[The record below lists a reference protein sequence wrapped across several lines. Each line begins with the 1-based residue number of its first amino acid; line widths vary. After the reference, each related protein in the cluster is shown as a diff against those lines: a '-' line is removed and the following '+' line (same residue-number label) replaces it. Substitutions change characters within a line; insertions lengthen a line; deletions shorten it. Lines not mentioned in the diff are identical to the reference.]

1 MPGRPDS
8 FNPQPAVVV
17 DANNAKALG
26 YIPYSSTGERGQPLT
41 GYRLPTEREVVIAEA
56 VAKLPE
62 EVQALV
68 RLGYVTPYVTSTG
81 NNRNEN
87 DQVFKVSGYNYDL
100 GDGKWNAYDTDLNFL
115 GQEEDHGAAG
125 FVGNFLQKNGQNLL
139 NLGLAAGIG
148 AVTGGLGNQIGA
160 SLVSSGLVTSTVAA
174 NAIGAAAVNAGI
186 AMARGQKPTDA
197 LQNAAVGLLT
207 SQYISPAV
215 AQEVKSVIDSPLG
228 QQLATNAGTSLITG
242 TLTGQSQ
249 AQIEKNILGSSTGIL
264 ANAAS
269 ADVRKEMLNN
279 IEDPD
284 IARIASETLGAGTK
298 SLIMGKDVGRDMLNA
313 GATALAHTDIP
324 LGDTFSDLKSGLSSV
339 DLSGLKDAVKPFSDA
354 LTSVAQPISDAATQV
369 FQPVEG
375 AIKDVAKAG
384 SDVVTQFTQPLEQ
397 PIKDI
402 AQAGSDAVTQV
413 TQPIE
418 GALKDAYQ
426 TGSDLV
432 QKGSDAVTEVLQ
444 PVEGAIKD
452 AYNNLPSVDLP
463 KVDLPK
469 VDLPNVNL
477 PKVNVP
483 KVTSPLPVQT
493 ATPTTGALP
502 SSASSPWLDST
513 AQMLK
518 AAPVESTSPTKM
530 TQLKQLYQS
539 LTPEMQ
545 SAFAMHGIQDPEM
558 AAHGGSIGGY
568 AKGGT
573 TSDFQ
578 TLLDSLTPDFAKA
591 PRMLD
596 AAPVTNEQARL
607 AALKQLRSGL
617 TSRSQASGMAHGGLP
632 TKYAEAAPNGHK
644 PEFIT
649 GVTGY
654 YAQGGGTGQSDD
666 IPAMLHE
673 GDYVIDADAV
683 AAFGDGSSKAGAEV
697 LSKFQSQI
705 PFKDDGAAHG
715 RPIAAKIADGEYVFP
730 SAFVTAIGGGD
741 NKRGAKILD
750 TMRAELREHK
760 RAAPT
765 SKIPPKAKSPLDY
778 LKSVKG

>member
-1 MPGRPDS
+1 MPRGLTLEEAYAARGL
-8 FNPQPAVVV
+8 
-17 DANNAKALG
+17 NADGTPIQRAAPPPPGTMVPNYEVLSDREKEARLSRGLSAEPKLLG
-26 YIPYSSTGERGQPLT
+26 YM
-41 GYRLPTEREVVIAEA
+41 V
-56 VAKLPE
+56 
-62 EVQALV
+62 
-68 RLGYVTPYVTSTG
+68 
-81 NNRNEN
+81 
-87 DQVFKVSGYNYDL
+87 DQ
-100 GDGKWNAYDTDLNFL
+100 GDGTFNEYNLDKDL
-115 GQEEDHGAAG
+115 
-125 FVGNFLQKNGQNLL
+125 VGNRSYTGGGDAFTGFLQKNGENIG
-139 NLGLAAGIG
+139 NVALALGIG
-148 AVTGGLGNQIGA
+148 ALTGPLGNSIGG
-160 SLVSSGLVTSTVAA
+160 SLVSSGLVTSTAAA
-174 NAIGAAAVNAGI
+174 NAIGAATVNAGI
-186 AMARGQKPTDA
+186 SMARGQKPTDA
-197 LQNAAVGLLT
+197 LQNAVVGVLT
-207 SQYISPAV
+207 SQYISPEV
-215 AQEVKSVIDSPLG
+215 ASEVKSVIDSPLG
-228 QQLATNAGTSLITG
+228 QQLATNAGTSLIVGTITG
-242 TLTGQSQ
+242 KSQ
-249 AQIEKNILGSSTGIL
+249 DQIEKSIIGSSTGIL
-264 ANAAS
+264 ANAAGQE
-269 ADVRKEMLNN
+269 VGQQMLNN

-284 IARIASETLGAGTK
+284 IARIASQTLGAGAK
-298 SLIMGKDVGRDMLNA
+298 SLIMGGDVGRDMLNA
-313 GATALAHTDIP
+313 GATELAHTDIP
-324 LGDTFSDLKSGLSSV
+324 LGDTFSDLKSGLSSI

-402 AQAGSDAVTQV
+402 AQAGSD
-413 TQPIE
+413 
-418 GALKDAYQ
+418 
-426 TGSDLV
+426 LV

-452 AYNNLPSVDLP
+452 AYNNLPSVELP
-463 KVDLPK
+463 KVDVAK

-518 AAPVESTSPTKM
+518 AAPVESMSPTKM

-578 TLLDSLTPDFAKA
+578 TLLDSMTPDFAKA

-617 TSRSQASGMAHGGLP
+617 TGRSQASGMAHGGLP

-715 RPIAAKIADGEYVFP
+715 KPIAAKIADGEYVFP
-730 SAFVTAIGGGD
+730 AAFVTAIGGGD

-778 LKSVKG
+778 LKTVKG

>member
-1 MPGRPDS
+1 LLLRLLIDKFILCYFFDF
-8 FNPQPAVVV
+8 FNHI
-17 DANNAKALG
+17 L
-26 YIPYSSTGERGQPLT
+26 
-41 GYRLPTEREVVIAEA
+41 
-56 VAKLPE
+56 
-62 EVQALV
+62 
-68 RLGYVTPYVTSTG
+68 
-81 NNRNEN
+81 
-87 DQVFKVSGYNYDL
+87 YN
-100 GDGKWNAYDTDLNFL
+100 
-115 GQEEDHGAAG
+115 
-125 FVGNFLQKNGQNLL
+125 
-139 NLGLAAGIG
+139 
-148 AVTGGLGNQIGA
+148 
-160 SLVSSGLVTSTVAA
+160 
-174 NAIGAAAVNAGI
+174 
-186 AMARGQKPTDA
+186 
-197 LQNAAVGLLT
+197 
-207 SQYISPAV
+207 
-215 AQEVKSVIDSPLG
+215 
-228 QQLATNAGTSLITG
+228 
-242 TLTGQSQ
+242 
-249 AQIEKNILGSSTGIL
+249 NILL
-264 ANAAS
+264 
-269 ADVRKEMLNN
+269 DF
-279 IEDPD
+279 
-284 IARIASETLGAGTK
+284 
-298 SLIMGKDVGRDMLNA
+298 LNA
-313 GATALAHTDIP
+313 GATELAHTDIP
-324 LGDTFSDLKSGLSSV
+324 LGDTFSDLKSGLSSI

-402 AQAGSDAVTQV
+402 AQAGSD
-413 TQPIE
+413 
-418 GALKDAYQ
+418 
-426 TGSDLV
+426 LV

-452 AYNNLPSVDLP
+452 AYNNLPSVELP
-463 KVDLPK
+463 KVDVAK

-518 AAPVESTSPTKM
+518 AAPVESMSPTKM

-578 TLLDSLTPDFAKA
+578 TLLDSMTPDFAKA

-617 TSRSQASGMAHGGLP
+617 TGRSQASGMAHGGLP

-715 RPIAAKIADGEYVFP
+715 KPIAAKIADGEYVFP
-730 SAFVTAIGGGD
+730 AAFVTAIGGGD

-778 LKSVKG
+778 LKTVKG